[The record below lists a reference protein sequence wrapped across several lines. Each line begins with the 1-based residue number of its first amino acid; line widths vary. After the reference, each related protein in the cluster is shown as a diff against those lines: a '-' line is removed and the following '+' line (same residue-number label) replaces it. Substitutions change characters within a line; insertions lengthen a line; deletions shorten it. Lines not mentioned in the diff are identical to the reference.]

1 MRSDLGTRAF
11 AQTASPAHPL
21 HAQTRVALRMKR
33 PVRRALAALLLVAV
47 AYVVVAYLL
56 LPHDLRRDDASIVP
70 RLDDGLPIVTET
82 TYDAPGDPLNAAFV
96 GSVDAIADA
105 FNAAG
110 WSPAD
115 SVTLRSSV
123 RIAEAVLLKKPYGD
137 APVSPL
143 MLFGR
148 RQDLAFEREFG
159 PDPDRRQHV
168 RLWKIPGSDTRW
180 LAGATFDASVGLSRE
195 TGQVTHHI
203 APDVDDERDRLARDL
218 DSTGHVIESNLVRVR
233 PPVLQAAPA
242 RNGGGDPYWTDGM
255 RRVLTLRDPAADS
268 RP

>member
-1 MRSDLGTRAF
+1 MNR
-11 AQTASPAHPL
+11 PL
-21 HAQTRVALRMKR
+21 L
-33 PVRRALAALLLVAV
+33 RALAALLLAAV
-47 AYVVVAYLL
+47 VYVVVAYLI
-56 LPHDLRRDDASIVP
+56 LPRDLRRDDASIVP

-82 TYDAPGDPLNAAFV
+82 TYDAPGDPLNAEFI

-115 SVTLRSSV
+115 SVTLRSSL
-123 RIAEAVLLKKPYGD
+123 RIAEAVILKKPYGD

-143 MLFGR
+143 ILFGR

-203 APDVDDERDRLARDL
+203 APDVDAERDRLAANL
-218 DSTGHVIESNLVRVR
+218 DSTGHVTRNVLVRVR
-233 PPVLQAAPA
+233 PPVLQADPA
-242 RNGGGDPYWTDGM
+242 KNGGGDPYWTDGM
-255 RRVLTLRDPAADS
+255 RRVLTLREPTAPPS
-268 RP
+268 PR

>member
-1 MRSDLGTRAF
+1 MKT
-11 AQTASPAHPL
+11 PL
-21 HAQTRVALRMKR
+21 
-33 PVRRALAALLLVAV
+33 RRALAGLLLVTV
-47 AYVVVAYLL
+47 AYVVVAYLVM
-56 LPHDLRRDDASIVP
+56 PRDLRRDDASIVP
-70 RLDDGLPIVTET
+70 RLDDGMPIVTET
-82 TYDAPGDPLNAAFV
+82 TYDAPGDPLNVELV

-123 RIAEAVLLKKPYGD
+123 RIAEAVILRKPYGD

-168 RLWKIPGSDTRW
+168 RLWKIPGSASRW
-180 LAGATFDASVGLSRE
+180 IGGATFDASVGLSRE

-203 APDVDDERDRLARDL
+203 APDVDAERDRLARNL
-218 DSTGHVIESNLVRVR
+218 DSVGHVVQNELVRVR
-233 PPVLQAAPA
+233 PPVLQTDPA
-242 RNGGGDPYWTDGM
+242 KNGGGDPYWTDGK
-255 RRVLTLRDPAADS
+255 RRRLTLREPS
-268 RP
+268 GPSLP